1 MTVIDDIKAR
11 LDIVDVVSPYVTL
24 QQSGRTFKANCP
36 FHNERTPSFVVNPER
51 QSWHCFGAC
60 ATGGDAFSF
69 VMKAEN
75 MDFGQALQLLAQRTG
90 VQLERRGDPEKSDI
104 LHSIN
109 RAAANF
115 YHETLKNEE
124 GRQAR
129 NYINSR
135 QLNDASIAKF
145 MLGYSPAS
153 GDGLKSYLLLHD
165 FKVEDAIK
173 AGLVRSDAESG
184 RTYDFFRGRLMFP
197 IFDRRGNIAG
207 FGARALD
214 DSNPKYINTAAT
226 SIFDKRATL
235 YALNFAID
243 TIRNQRTA
251 VVVEGYMDAIA
262 AHEHGYTNVV
272 ASMGTALTEQQ
283 VAQLRNLADK
293 FILALDPDTAGQE
306 ATLRSLESSWRV
318 IQSGAVQQRQRSQ
331 SALTQWKTIDLR
343 IAALPDG
350 LDPDALIRQDA
361 SQWEEIVA
369 GAAPLL
375 EFLIPNIAGRF
386 DLTVPHGKSQVVDVI
401 WPLIVSLDRLDR
413 EPYAQ
418 KLADAIGVSLE
429 ALRASIG
436 NLQASKRQSRR
447 TAQYQPPPEVTES
460 ALTET
465 SRDPVEEY
473 TLALLLSKPD
483 LKANAVNLDAQ
494 CFHNIENREVFTN
507 WMACTKIEQ
516 LWDSIDES
524 LHPHLSHLTDIDV
537 LSVELSENERALA
550 EMLDRLQNRF
560 HKADQQSMLSSS
572 PTGEPPPREWGE
584 RITEINANIRQSE
597 LTGMR
602 RE

>member
-1 MTVIDDIKAR
+1 MSVIDDIKAR

-36 FHNERTPSFVVNPER
+36 FHNERTPSFIVNAER
-51 QSWHCFGAC
+51 QSWRCFGAC

-75 MDFGQALQLLAQRTG
+75 MDFGQALVLLAQRTG

-115 YHETLKNEE
+115 YQETLKNEE

-129 NYINSR
+129 NYITGR
-135 QLNDASIAKF
+135 QLSDSSISKF
-145 MLGYSPAS
+145 MLGYSPTS
-153 GDGLKSYLLLHD
+153 GDGLKSYLQLHD
-165 FKVEDAIK
+165 FKIEDAIE
-173 AGLVRSDAESG
+173 AGLVRSDEESG

-283 VAQLRNLADK
+283 VAQLRTLADK

-318 IQSGAVQQRQRSQ
+318 IQSGAAQQRQRSQ
-331 SALTQWKTIDLR
+331 SALTQWKTTDLR
-343 IAALPDG
+343 VAALPDG
-350 LDPDALIRQDA
+350 LDPDALIRKDA
-361 SQWEEIVA
+361 SRWEEIIE
-369 GAAPLL
+369 GATPLL
-375 EFLIPNIAGRF
+375 EFLIPNIAARF

-413 EPYAQ
+413 EQYAQ

-436 NLQASKRQSRR
+436 NLQASRRQSRR
-447 TAQYQPPPEVTES
+447 SAQYEPPPEVTES
-460 ALTET
+460 ALTE
-465 SRDPVEEY
+465 SSADPVEEY

-483 LKANAVNLDAQ
+483 LKEFAKNLDAQ

-507 WMACTKIEQ
+507 WLACTRIEE

-524 LHPHLSHLTDIDV
+524 LHPHLTHLTDINV
-537 LSVELSENERALA
+537 LSVDLNEHERALA

-560 HKADQQSMLSSS
+560 HKADQQNMLTSS

-584 RITEINANIRQSE
+584 RISEINANIRQSE
-597 LTGMR
+597 PTGMR